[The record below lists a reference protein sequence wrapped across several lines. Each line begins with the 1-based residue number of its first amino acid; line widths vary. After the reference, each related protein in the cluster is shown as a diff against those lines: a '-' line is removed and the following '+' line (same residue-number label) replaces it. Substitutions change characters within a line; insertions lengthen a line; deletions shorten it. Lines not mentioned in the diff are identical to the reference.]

1 MIVIKNIIVCLKI
14 NDFAFETKGFLEE
27 NVLNF
32 NYDNT
37 TYMFNIDKLV
47 LTKEDN
53 DSILKFDFKEKILY
67 LHDKL
72 LKKELSLKILIKHL
86 QIFKNDIII
95 SYQIEEEIFSL
106 LISFKEE

>member
-1 MIVIKNIIVCLKI
+1 MIVINNLIVHLKI
-14 NDFAFETKGFLEE
+14 NDFEFKTKGFLDK
-27 NVLNF
+27 NVLNY

-37 TYMFNIDKLV
+37 KYEFNLDKLV
-47 LTKEDN
+47 LIKEDN
-53 DSILKFDFKEKILY
+53 SSILKFDFKDKILY

-72 LKKELSLKILIKHL
+72 LKKELSIKILIKHL

>member
-1 MIVIKNIIVCLKI
+1 MYLKI
-14 NDFAFETKGFLEE
+14 NDFEFETKGFLDK
-27 NVLNF
+27 NIINF
-32 NYDNT
+32 SYNKTKYI
-37 TYMFNIDKLV
+37 FNIDKLM
-47 LTKEDN
+47 LIKEDN
-53 DSILKFDFKEKILY
+53 DSILKFNFKEKILY

-72 LKKELSLKILIKHL
+72 LKKEFNLKILIKNL

>member
-1 MIVIKNIIVCLKI
+1 MIVINNLIVYLKI
-14 NDFAFETKGFLEE
+14 NDFEFETKGFLDK
-27 NVLNF
+27 NIINF
-32 NYDNT
+32 SYNNT
-37 TYMFNIDKLV
+37 KYIFNIDKLM
-47 LTKEDN
+47 LIKEDN
-53 DSILKFDFKEKILY
+53 DSILKFNFKEKILY

-72 LKKELSLKILIKHL
+72 LKKEFNLKILIKNL